1 MLNDNKIDPN
11 ELVQL
16 LQKIITRVEML
27 EKDVEYLNDRLDKTI
42 IDFNLLKKDVSDN
55 KKNIVN
61 YSTNKNASTY
71 PVSNSNLEQRIA
83 YLEMQLIQ
91 IKNSVF

>member
-27 EKDVEYLNDRLDKTI
+27 EKDVEYLNNRLDKTI
-42 IDFNLLKKDVSDN
+42 IDFNLLKKDVNDN

-61 YSTNKNASTY
+61 YSTNKNASSY
-71 PVSNSNLEQRIA
+71 PVSNSNLEERIS
-83 YLEMQLIQ
+83 YLESQLLIV
-91 IKNSVF
+91 KNSVH

>member
-16 LQKIITRVEML
+16 LQKIITRVESL
-27 EKDVEYLNDRLDKTI
+27 EKDIEYLNNRLDKTI

-83 YLEMQLIQ
+83 YLESQLLI
-91 IKNSVF
+91 IKNSVY

>member
-27 EKDVEYLNDRLDKTI
+27 EKDVEYLNNRLDKTI
-42 IDFNLLKKDVSDN
+42 IDFNLLKKEVSDN
-55 KKNIVN
+55 RKNIIN
-61 YSTNKNASTY
+61 YSTNKNASSY
-71 PVSNSNLEQRIA
+71 PVSNSNLEERIS
-83 YLEMQLIQ
+83 YLESQLLIV
-91 IKNSVF
+91 KNSIY

>member
-83 YLEMQLIQ
+83 YLEIQLIQ